1 MRRALLNALVDV
13 ETDVT
18 VVITNTIAITIV
30 ANGATNVVVTVSLT
44 PPSPLLLPLSVMVNG
59 VVCAW
64 RVALTKRN

>member
-18 VVITNTIAITIV
+18 VITNTIAITIV